1 VILLGLVTLAAV
13 TLSAKSIIRPV
24 PSSAAAAEGAL
35 LTDSRRTTPDK
46 ASRDFARPDP
56 SPSTELAFGAQVG
69 SPSPSASK
77 TPTRHKPVAG
87 LTQDETDNA
96 VAIVQ
101 AATRMKLPQRASVVA
116 LVTALQ
122 ESHLRNLANSSVPQ
136 SLKLP
141 HQGVENNFDSIG
153 VFQQRPSQGWGTVT
167 QLMNPSTAASIFF
180 GRLVKVSGW
189 QTMSVGD
196 AAQAVQ
202 RSAFPDAYDK
212 HQTQAQQIVDA
223 LT

>member
-1 VILLGLVTLAAV
+1 
-13 TLSAKSIIRPV
+13 
-24 PSSAAAAEGAL
+24 
-35 LTDSRRTTPDK
+35 
-46 ASRDFARPDP
+46 
-56 SPSTELAFGAQVG
+56 
-69 SPSPSASK
+69 
-77 TPTRHKPVAG
+77 
-87 LTQDETDNA
+87 
-96 VAIVQ
+96 
-101 AATRMKLPQRASVVA
+101 MKLPQRASVVA

-141 HQGVENNFDSIG
+141 HQGVESNFDSIG

-167 QLMNPSTAASIFF
+167 QLMNPGTAASIFF